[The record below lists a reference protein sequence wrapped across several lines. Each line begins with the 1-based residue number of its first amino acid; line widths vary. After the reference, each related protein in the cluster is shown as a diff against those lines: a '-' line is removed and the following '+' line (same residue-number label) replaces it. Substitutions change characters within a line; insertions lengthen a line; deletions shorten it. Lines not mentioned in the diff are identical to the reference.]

1 MTSTQRKRIGE
12 AVERMNSLS
21 LRTLA
26 AAQSEDCRGGEEGMT
41 FLVSWECGI
50 PPDRRLGKPWRS
62 SVMRG

>member
-41 FLVSWECGI
+41 FLGI
-50 PPDRRLGKPWRS
+50 VGMRDPPDRRLGKPWRS